1 MNEIIKEKKQDRRC
15 RKTLESIKTAL
26 ISMLAEKK
34 LAEISVSQLAE
45 RADVNRKTFYNHYSS
60 LQDVLSDVETDLS
73 DSIFAVLQKEDF
85 LENMGDPKPFFTAL
99 SASLKNQEQIY
110 RILIRAGVEAE
121 LFTKVRSWAEDY
133 IYRGVPKTYAI
144 DPNIFHFYL
153 NVVLAQISAAYT
165 EWFGSDEP
173 SISLDELSEFICR
186 QVLTS
191 CQFLAELSGQGAAA
205 LIHNSSSAVRQDI

>member
-1 MNEIIKEKKQDRRC
+1 
-15 RKTLESIKTAL
+15 
-26 ISMLAEKK
+26 MLAEKK
-34 LAEISVSQLAE
+34 LSEISVSQLAE

-60 LQDVLSDVETDLS
+60 LQDVLADVETDLS

-99 SASLKNQEQIY
+99 SASLKKQEQIY

-121 LFTKVRSWAEDY
+121 LFIKVRTWAEDY
-133 IYRGVPKTYAI
+133 IYRVVSKTYTI

-191 CQFLAELSGQGAAA
+191 CQFLAELSGQAKAV
-205 LIHNSSSAVRQDI
+205 SSRP